1 MTIGM
6 TVSKIAVSVPDAV
19 VKRVRRAV
27 ARGRAPSVSAYV
39 TAALEHQAQLDE
51 LEEMLEGMLE
61 LTGGPPTP
69 AEKRE
74 ADRVLGISNKS
85 KQGAT

>member
-1 MTIGM
+1 MIGM
-6 TVSKIAVSVPDAV
+6 TASKIAVSIPEGV
-19 VKRVRRAV
+19 VKRVRSAV

-51 LEEMLEGMLE
+51 LEEMLEGMLV
-61 LTGGPPTP
+61 LTGGPPTA

-74 ADRVLGISNKS
+74 ADRILGIAKKR
-85 KQGAT
+85 KQGAA